1 MREHGEK
8 VGRKSRLVETGLA
21 LFLLLVCHGRAQL
34 PEGEGVPL
42 PERERM
48 EEEIAEPSG
57 LPPEAPL
64 KLTGYVDGTYLYN
77 FGPGQATSPLDFPT
91 DTVPKGDFNLS
102 ALWMRLEKPLVRESR
117 EVHAGFQFGVM
128 LGEDA
133 TYYAANPSVTPSGP
147 NSSSLYVAEAF
158 GKIWVPEAQM
168 ELWFG
173 KFQAVTGYETI
184 WRPDN
189 PHITF
194 GIEDAFMPLDNIGFL
209 AIFSPDPQFDWAIGL
224 GNTSGE
230 ANDISSETFGD
241 EYSVMSYF
249 VVESPAENA
258 RLQPGIYVD
267 PWGQHAGNA
276 RVAINQDFYYTW
288 NILGEWSPLITE
300 KAWTLAFEVTGGSGT
315 GDRSTPLDPE
325 PPTTFASVGLY
336 SMWMVTESISLN
348 GRAEYM
354 HTSNNAFTLSSRTS
368 GGDYWDYTLTVGVKI
383 TDELVWRGEG
393 RYQWGAE
400 MMTPTTAGLWTAATE
415 IYYRF

>member
-1 MREHGEK
+1 M
-8 VGRKSRLVETGLA
+8 
-21 LFLLLVCHGRAQL
+21 
-34 PEGEGVPL
+34 

-48 EEEIAEPSG
+48 EEAIAEPVA
-57 LPPEAPL
+57 PPAEAPL
-64 KLTGYVDGTYLYN
+64 KLTGYVDATYFYN
-77 FGPGQATSPLDFPT
+77 FGPGSATSPLDFPA
-91 DTVPKGDFNLS
+91 DTTPKGDFNLS
-102 ALWMRLEKPLVRESR
+102 SLWLRLEKPLLRESR

-133 TYYAANPSVTPSGP
+133 TWYAANPNNLPAGP
-147 NSSSLYVAEAF
+147 DSNALYVGEAF
-158 GKIWVPEAQM
+158 GKIWVPDAQM

-173 KFQAVTGYETI
+173 KFQAVVGYETI

-189 PHITF
+189 PHITY
-194 GIEDAFMPLDNIGFL
+194 GIDDAFMPQDNLGFL
-209 AIFSPDPQFDWAIGL
+209 AIFSPIDFFDIGVGL

-230 ANDISSETFGD
+230 ANDISREGFAD
-241 EYSVMSYF
+241 EYSAIAYF
-249 VVESPAENA
+249 VVESPGQNA

-288 NILGEWSPLITE
+288 NVLGEWSPLLTRE
-300 KAWTLAFEVTGGSGT
+300 AWTLAFEVTGGSGT
-315 GDRSTPLDPE
+315 GDRSVATDPE

-336 SMWMVTESISLN
+336 SMWMVTDSVTLN

-354 HTSNNAFTLSSRTS
+354 HTSNNAFTLSTRTN
-368 GGDYWDYTLTVGVKI
+368 GGDYWDYTLTLGVKL

-400 MMTPTTAGLWTAATE
+400 MMTPTSSALWTLATE
-415 IYYRF
+415 IYCRF

>member
-1 MREHGEK
+1 MHEKK
-8 VGRKSRLVETGLA
+8 VGTKARLVETALA
-21 LFLLLVCHGRAQL
+21 LFLLGGATAGAQL
-34 PEGEGVPL
+34 PEGGGVPL

-48 EEEIAEPSG
+48 EEAIAEPSG
-57 LPPEAPL
+57 PPAEAPL
-64 KLTGYVDGTYLYN
+64 RLSGYVDGTYLYN
-77 FGPGQATSPLDFPT
+77 FGPGQATNPLDFPA

-102 ALWMRLEKPLVRESR
+102 ALWLRLEKPLVRESA
-117 EVHAGFQFGVM
+117 EVNAGFQLGVM

-133 TYYAANPSVTPSGP
+133 TYYAANPSTTPNGP
-147 NSSSLYVAEAF
+147 NSSSLYVAEAI
-158 GKIWVPEAQM
+158 GKIWVPEVQM
-168 ELWFG
+168 EVWFG
-173 KFQAVTGYETI
+173 KFQAVIGYETI

-194 GIEDAFMPLDNIGFL
+194 GIDDAFMPLDNIGFL
-209 AIFSPDPQFDWAIGL
+209 TIFSPDEFFDIGFGL
-224 GNTSGE
+224 ANTSGE
-230 ANDISSETFGD
+230 ANDTNLETFGD
-241 EYSVMSYF
+241 EYSVISYF

-288 NILGEWSPLITE
+288 NVLGEWSPLNTQGN
-300 KAWTLAFEVTGGSGT
+300 WTLAFEVTGGSGT
-315 GDRSTPLDPE
+315 GDTSQVADPE
-325 PPTTFASVGLY
+325 PPTTFASGGLY
-336 SMWMVTESISLN
+336 SMWMVTESVSLN

-383 TDELVWRGEG
+383 MDELVWRGEG

-400 MMTPTTAGLWTAATE
+400 MMTPTASGLWTVATE

>member
-1 MREHGEK
+1 M
-8 VGRKSRLVETGLA
+8 S
-21 LFLLLVCHGRAQL
+21 LFLGSGILAWPQL
-34 PEGEGVPL
+34 PEGTEAPL

-48 EEEIAEPSG
+48 EEAIAEPVG
-57 LPPEAPL
+57 PPPEAPL

-77 FGPGQATSPLDFPT
+77 FGPGSATNPLDFPG
-91 DTVPKGDFNLS
+91 DTAPKGDFNLS
-102 ALWMRLEKPLVRESR
+102 ALWLRLEKPLVTESR
-117 EVHAGFQFGVM
+117 EVNAGFQFGLM

-133 TYYAANPSVTPSGP
+133 SWYAANPNNLPAGP
-147 NSSSLYVAEAF
+147 DSNALYVAEAF
-158 GKIWVPEAQM
+158 GKIWVPDAQM

-173 KFQAVTGYETI
+173 KFQAVIGYETI

-189 PHITF
+189 PCITF
-194 GIEDAFMPLDNIGFL
+194 GIDDAFMPQDNIGFL
-209 AIFSPDPQFDWAIGL
+209 AIFSPVDFFDIGVGM

-230 ANDISSETFGD
+230 ANDTNGETFGD
-241 EYSVMSYF
+241 EYSLISYF
-249 VVESPAENA
+249 VIESPGENA

-288 NILGEWSPLITE
+288 NVLGEWSPIITRE
-300 KAWTLAFEVTGGSGT
+300 AWTLAFEVTGGSGT
-315 GDRSTPLDPE
+315 GDRSVTTDPE
-325 PPTTFASVGLY
+325 PPTTFASAGLY
-336 SMWMVTESISLN
+336 SMWMVTESVTLN

-354 HTSNNAFTLSSRTS
+354 HTSNNAFTLSTRTN
-368 GGDYWDYTLTVGVKI
+368 GGDYWDYTLTLGVKI

-400 MMTPTTAGLWTAATE
+400 MMTPTSSALWTLATE